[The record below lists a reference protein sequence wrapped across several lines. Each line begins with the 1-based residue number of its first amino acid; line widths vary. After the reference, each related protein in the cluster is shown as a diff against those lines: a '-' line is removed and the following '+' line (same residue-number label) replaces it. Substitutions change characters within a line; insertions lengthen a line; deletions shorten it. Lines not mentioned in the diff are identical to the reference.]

1 MTDKKDI
8 WKSRYYLILRT
19 YMTISGIWP
28 YSRLGVRYIRFIPTF
43 IFCSS
48 ILIPQLLYVIVA
60 KDITNMIESV
70 TAAMISII
78 FSYKI
83 ASIMFNKNIKSCLK
97 TIEEDWLSL
106 NTDTEKSI
114 LQRHTEYGQ
123 YLTTSYAVFMHMTQ
137 VFYLVKPVI
146 LTLLETD
153 VANSTK
159 TSISKLPF
167 RVEYGVD
174 IGRYFYPITIHC
186 YLAVFAHV
194 FSTIA
199 VDSLYCTLIQ
209 HACGMFSIIGHVLE
223 EIGKNNDANFRL
235 TLNKREDSDYKTAL
249 SCLRRHLQTIEFAE
263 LIESTFTKIFLISV
277 NLNMIGGSMTGIQMV
292 MNLNKGVRDA
302 AAPMAIYIAQLVHIF
317 LQFWQAQFLLDYS
330 IVPCESIC
338 RGNWYYTSKR
348 CQRLFL
354 LIMTRTI
361 TPCRIT
367 AGKIVTLS
375 IESFGAVLKTMMSY
389 FTVLRSFQ

>member
-28 YSRLGVRYIRFIPTF
+28 YRRPRDRYMHFIPTF
-43 IFCSS
+43 IFSSS
-48 ILIPQLLYVIVA
+48 ILIPQLLYVFVA
-60 KDITNMIESV
+60 SELNDVIESLM
-70 TAAMISII
+70 AAIISII
-78 FSYKI
+78 FSLKV
-83 ASIMFNKNIKSCLK
+83 ANIMFNKNIKSCLK

-106 NTDTEKSI
+106 KTDVEISI
-114 LQRHTEYGQ
+114 LQRHAEHGR
-123 YLTTSYAVFMHMTQ
+123 YLTTSYAVFMHMIQ
-137 VFYLVKPVI
+137 VFYLVKPVL

-153 VANSTK
+153 IANSTK
-159 TSISKLPF
+159 ASISKLPF

-174 IGRYFYPITIHC
+174 VDRYFYPITIHC

-194 FSTIA
+194 FSTVA
-199 VDSLYCTLIQ
+199 VDGLYCTLIQ
-209 HACGMFSIIGHVLE
+209 HACGMFSIVGHVLE
-223 EIGKNNDANFRL
+223 EIGKNNDAKSRL
-235 TLNKREDSDYKTAL
+235 TLNKIENNDYKKAL
-249 SCLRRHLQTIEFAE
+249 NCLRRHLQVIEFAE
-263 LIESTFTKIFLISV
+263 LIESTFTNVFLISV
-277 NLNMIGGSMTGIQMV
+277 NLNMIGGSVTGIQMV
-292 MNLNKGVRDA
+292 MNLNKGVREA

-338 RGNWYYTSKR
+338 RGKWYYTSRR

-354 LIMTRTI
+354 LIMTRTVS
-361 TPCRIT
+361 PCRIT

-375 IESFGAVLKTMMSY
+375 IESFGTVLKTMMSY